1 MSYLDWIVLL
11 ITISGIMLYGVWKG
25 KQYKTLDSYLRSNK
39 DLKWSTIG
47 LSIIATQAS
56 AITFLST
63 PGQAFDDG
71 MRFAQLYF
79 GVPLAMIVLSVTFV
93 PLYHKLNIYTAY
105 EFLEKRFD
113 FKTRILGA
121 VLFLIQRGLAVG
133 FTIYA
138 PSLVLSNILGWNI
151 YATSIVTGLII
162 IFYTVIGGTRAISYA
177 HRQQMFVI
185 LFGMALAGFM
195 IVDKMPEDISFD
207 DAVIIADKMGKLNTI
222 DWTFDL
228 SERYNI
234 WSGVLGGFFLSLA
247 YFGTDQS
254 QVQRYL
260 SGRSIRQ
267 SRIGLMFNGI
277 AKIPMQL
284 LILFMGVMLF
294 VFYQFE
300 KPPIFFNTHQ
310 HQSVY
315 QSEYSLDLQFL
326 ETRHDEIYIIKKQ
339 KIRAMLKAIKDGN
352 DILSNILQADLLE
365 LENEARTLK
374 SEAVQLIAMNNPGTN
389 TNDLDQIFLTFVTS
403 YLPKGL
409 IGLLIAVIISAS
421 MSSASSILNAL
432 AGTSVIDIYKR
443 IISKKQNESHYL
455 KVSKYFTVFWGLIAI
470 LFALYANNLGNLIQ
484 AINILGSLFYG
495 SILGIFLAAF
505 YFKPIQGNSIFLAA
519 IVAQILVFLCFI
531 FTNISFLWFN
541 VIGCVAVIVFGYML
555 QYSFYRKEHSN

>member
-1 MSYLDWIVLL
+1 MSSLDWIVLV
-11 ITISGIMLYGVWKG
+11 ITISGIVLYSVQKG
-25 KQYKTLDSYLRSNK
+25 QQHKTLDSYLLSNK

-63 PGQAFDDG
+63 PGQAYDDG

-93 PLYHKLNIYTAY
+93 PLFHKMNIYTAY

-138 PSLVLSNILGWNI
+138 PSMVLSNILGWNI
-151 YATSIVTGLII
+151 YVTSIVIGFII
-162 IFYTVIGGTRAISYA
+162 IFYTVIGGTRSISYA

-185 LFGMALAGFM
+185 LFGMALAGIM
-195 IVDKMPEDISFD
+195 VVDKIPDDISFD
-207 DAVIIADKMGKLNTI
+207 DAVIVADKFGKLNTI

-234 WSGVLGGFFLSLA
+234 WSGILGGFFLSLA

-267 SRIGLMFNGI
+267 SRIGLMFNGLV
-277 AKIPMQL
+277 KIPMQL

-310 HQSVY
+310 YQKVY
-315 QSEYSLDLQFL
+315 QSEYGLDLQFL
-326 ETRHDEIYIIKKQ
+326 ESRHNEIHTIKKQ
-339 KIRAMLKAIKDGN
+339 KIRDMLKAIKNGD
-352 DILSNILQADLLE
+352 DILSNKLQADLLV
-365 LENEARTLK
+365 LENKARTVK
-374 SEAVQLIAMNNPGTN
+374 SEAVQLIAMNTPGTN

-443 IISKKQNESHYL
+443 VISKKQNEAHYL

-470 LFALYANNLGNLIQ
+470 LFALYANNVGNLIQ

-541 VIGCVAVIVFGYML
+541 VIGCVAVILFGYLL
-555 QYSFYRKEHSN
+555 QYSFYRTEHSN

>member
-1 MSYLDWIVLL
+1 MSYLDWIVLVV
-11 ITISGIMLYGVWKG
+11 TISGIVLYGVWKG

-63 PGQAFDDG
+63 PGQAYDDG

-138 PSLVLSNILGWNI
+138 PSMVLSNILGWNI

-185 LFGMALAGFM
+185 LFGMTLAGFM
-195 IVDKMPEDISFD
+195 IVDKIPEDISFD

-310 HQSVY
+310 YQKVY
-315 QSEYSLDLQFL
+315 QSEYGLDLQFL
-326 ETRHDEIYIIKKQ
+326 EIRHDEIYTIKKQ
-339 KIRAMLKAIKDGN
+339 KIRAMLKAVKDGN
-352 DILSNILQADLLE
+352 DILSNKLQADLLE

-374 SEAVQLIAMNNPGTN
+374 SEAVQLIAMNNPGAN
-389 TNDLDQIFLTFVTS
+389 TNDLDQIFLTFVTN

-455 KVSKYFTVFWGLIAI
+455 KVSKYFTVFWGVIAI

-495 SILGIFLAAF
+495 TILGIFLAAF
-505 YFKPIQGNSIFLAA
+505 YFRGIRGNSIFLSA

-541 VIGCVAVIVFGYML
+541 VIGCLAVISLGYLL
-555 QYSFYRKEHSN
+555 QFSFYRKELSN